1 MLLAIPQQMPSL
13 HSSSRGMNDVILR
26 SGGGRPKVTIENDAV
41 VLSNQR
47 PSLEEENICQLP
59 PVTPH
64 LMACMAF
71 MPKWTFDAR

>member
-1 MLLAIPQQMPSL
+1 MLLAIRQQMPSL
-13 HSSSRGMNDVILR
+13 HRSRGVNDVMLR
-26 SGGGRPKVTIENDAV
+26 RGPKVTIENDAV
-41 VLSNQR
+41 ILGL
-47 PSLEEENICQLP
+47 PEEDICQLP